1 MVLQGLGACGA
12 GVSRGGTFSW
22 LSSTALNIA
31 GIRSTP
37 PPVSDASAV
46 KSALSSRAFDS
57 ASSLLTAPF
66 IITTLGCS
74 RRRRTLEV
82 WIRSCLAESEAGSQT
97 SSASSLYSCILYGPY
112 AVQQNAGLPSVQ
124 PNQRQNAKR
133 CDASPKAAVSL
144 GTFAHHGGIIGAERV
159 RHCGQEFDW
168 ELHV

>member
-1 MVLQGLGACGA
+1 MWGGGEQG
-12 GVSRGGTFSW
+12 STFSW

-66 IITTLGCS
+66 IITTLGCI

-82 WIRSCLAESEAGSQT
+82 RIRSVLAESEAGSHT
-97 SSASSLYSCILYGPY
+97 SSASSLYGCILARMYT
-112 AVQQNAGLPSVQ
+112 VQNF
-124 PNQRQNAKR
+124 R
-133 CDASPKAAVSL
+133 PK
-144 GTFAHHGGIIGAERV
+144 
-159 RHCGQEFDW
+159 
-168 ELHV
+168 